1 MALLLQIL
9 LVSGGWTGSD
19 RLDDFTEIF
28 DPSLGSWR
36 AGAELRRPR
45 SRLRATNIDNR
56 VLLFGINIL
65 LAFNMSYIILTH
77 TLAGG
82 YDGSYLNTILEYNIT
97 GDSYKEIGTMIQTRT
112 YHAVSVVKYED
123 FSEWCQT
130 PERIM

>member
-65 LAFNMSYIILTH
+65 LAFNMSYIILTPLQVAMMEVIS
-77 TLAGG
+77 TLSWSMTLLA
-82 YDGSYLNTILEYNIT
+82 
-97 GDSYKEIGTMIQTRT
+97 
-112 YHAVSVVKYED
+112 
-123 FSEWCQT
+123 T
-130 PERIM
+130 PTKR